1 MQHAFGI
8 GVSMHDSMAHF
19 GQVWIYYAVVGGGMG
34 TSSECASFFVL
45 NVTEK
50 GISAWQSLLQS
61 ARIAT

>member
-1 MQHAFGI
+1 
-8 GVSMHDSMAHF
+8 MAHF

-34 TSSECASFFVL
+34 TSSECASFFIL